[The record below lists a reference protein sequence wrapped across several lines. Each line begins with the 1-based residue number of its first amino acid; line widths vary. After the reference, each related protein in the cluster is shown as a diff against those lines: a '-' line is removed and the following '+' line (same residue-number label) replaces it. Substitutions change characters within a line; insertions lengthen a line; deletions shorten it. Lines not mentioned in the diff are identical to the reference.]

1 MKTSQ
6 DPTTSEILHRLVVPI
21 QTRGNLGKSTEAI
34 ARCEWMT
41 ERSVTWRG
49 YDLDAFNRTLSTTYL
64 EDVVFVEPGP
74 EPEGELIK
82 IFRGLAQSEVTVIDP
97 SAHMNR
103 TILRAMEMV
112 RLTQLCEAVAAR
124 VTVLIYP
131 VDEVSDMDDIAQT
144 VEALG
149 DSVDWVIVRNPVKIP
164 TTKFFQGSEL
174 ESQLFGF
181 GAARLEI
188 PALLSDTRN
197 HLRSREIQ
205 LGRGLSPAETLRNPS
220 IQLEY
225 RHKDIATEATQ
236 STERAVT
243 AIKGLED
250 AIRHGWR
257 EVNTDKLAER
267 VHAELERTLLQP
279 LATQCRQ
286 LEMAAPALKDAV
298 QHMED
303 STRKLRVFHF
313 KGILAAMF
321 MTCLVIMGGCFAYGW
336 WKLSHHYDLMVS
348 AALAR
353 ILSVNEQNREAFIR
367 LTEMNM
373 PIRVVSVTDSRKQI
387 IPRKFALVMEHAQD
401 VGVEETPNGKRVAI
415 YFEKS
420 SY

>member
-1 MKTSQ
+1 MKTSV

-41 ERSVTWRG
+41 ERGVGWKG
-49 YDLDAFNRTLSTTYL
+49 YDLDAFNRTLSTTYP
-64 EDVVFVEPGP
+64 EEVVFVEPGL

-82 IFRGLAQSEVTVIDP
+82 IFRSLARSDVTVIDP

-149 DSVDWVIVRNPVKIP
+149 DSVDWVIVRNPVKIH

-174 ESQLFGF
+174 ESQLLGF

-205 LGRGLSPAETLRNPS
+205 LGRGLSPAEALRNPS
-220 IQLEY
+220 IQLY
-225 RHKDIATEATQ
+225 IAHRIVLEQWLTEFFD
-236 STERAVT
+236 RLDAV
-243 AIKGLED
+243 AGHLIPSAKVKALPP
-250 AIRHGWR
+250 ARVR
-257 EVNTDKLAER
+257 EVVAPKRRISGVN
-267 VHAELERTLLQP
+267 LE
-279 LATQCRQ
+279 
-286 LEMAAPALKDAV
+286 
-298 QHMED
+298 
-303 STRKLRVFHF
+303 
-313 KGILAAMF
+313 
-321 MTCLVIMGGCFAYGW
+321 
-336 WKLSHHYDLMVS
+336 
-348 AALAR
+348 
-353 ILSVNEQNREAFIR
+353 NIR
-367 LTEMNM
+367 
-373 PIRVVSVTDSRKQI
+373 
-387 IPRKFALVMEHAQD
+387 
-401 VGVEETPNGKRVAI
+401 
-415 YFEKS
+415 
-420 SY
+420 

>member
-1 MKTSQ
+1 MKTSVN
-6 DPTTSEILHRLVVPI
+6 PTTSENRHRLVVPI

-41 ERSVTWRG
+41 ERSVAWRG
-49 YDLDAFNRTLSTTYL
+49 YDLDAFNRTLSTTYP
-64 EDVVFVEPGP
+64 EEVVFVEPGL

-149 DSVDWVIVRNPVKIP
+149 DSVDWVIVRNPVKIH

-174 ESQLFGF
+174 ESQLLGF

-205 LGRGLSPAETLRNPS
+205 LGRGLSPAEALRNPS
-220 IQLEY
+220 IQLY
-225 RHKDIATEATQ
+225 IAHRIVLEQWLTEFFD
-236 STERAVT
+236 RLDAV
-243 AIKGLED
+243 AGHLIPSAKVKALPP
-250 AIRHGWR
+250 ARVR
-257 EVNTDKLAER
+257 EVVAPKRRISGVN
-267 VHAELERTLLQP
+267 LE
-279 LATQCRQ
+279 
-286 LEMAAPALKDAV
+286 
-298 QHMED
+298 
-303 STRKLRVFHF
+303 
-313 KGILAAMF
+313 
-321 MTCLVIMGGCFAYGW
+321 
-336 WKLSHHYDLMVS
+336 
-348 AALAR
+348 
-353 ILSVNEQNREAFIR
+353 NIR
-367 LTEMNM
+367 
-373 PIRVVSVTDSRKQI
+373 
-387 IPRKFALVMEHAQD
+387 
-401 VGVEETPNGKRVAI
+401 
-415 YFEKS
+415 
-420 SY
+420 